1 MPHNDQINYSVKVRL
16 DPNGQLTD
24 QSVIWNNNNKK
35 FELGTGTGITI
46 NNPADNRITTA
57 TSDPNTLNAESY
69 FRWVAT
75 GQGTDQNGKLQI
87 GNATAVPLQLV
98 DIGQNT
104 DTDNQVIISSTDG
117 DASFLRLGMDS
128 TDVLVAA
135 FGSKQSTN
143 QKFQIGTY
151 PDETSTTF
159 TPYLSMN
166 HSGRVGISEGSSPI
180 LGKSNIDSNYQLLV
194 TRNFTNTNNS
204 APGSRVST
212 VGIQNSSST
221 NSNLVKVLQLFTG
234 TDANTMVPTGEPP
247 ENGFS
252 GQPSTPRWIEFYARS
267 SNSTTNNDNFLM
279 AYIAPY
285 HSNFGSFGAN
295 FVHVSDKRLKKDI
308 KPLSVGLNELLKIQ
322 PVDYKW
328 KRNSSPD
335 RGFIAQDL
343 YKVYPN
349 AVQPSITDDPK
360 EEPWGVMAD
369 KLIPLLVKSIQEQ
382 QEIIENLK
390 TRINKLENNKL

>member
-1 MPHNDQINYSVKVRL
+1 MVNAMNP
-16 DPNGQLTD
+16 
-24 QSVIWNNNNKK
+24 
-35 FELGTGTGITI
+35 TGT
-46 NNPADNRITTA
+46 
-57 TSDPNTLNAESY
+57 
-69 FRWVAT
+69 
-75 GQGTDQNGKLQI
+75 
-87 GNATAVPLQLV
+87 
-98 DIGQNT
+98 
-104 DTDNQVIISSTDG
+104 
-117 DASFLRLGMDS
+117 
-128 TDVLVAA
+128 
-135 FGSKQSTN
+135 
-143 QKFQIGTY
+143 
-151 PDETSTTF
+151 
-159 TPYLSMN
+159 
-166 HSGRVGISEGSSPI
+166 
-180 LGKSNIDSNYQLLV
+180 
-194 TRNFTNTNNS
+194 
-204 APGSRVST
+204 
-212 VGIQNSSST
+212 
-221 NSNLVKVLQLFTG
+221 
-234 TDANTMVPTGEPP
+234 PP
-247 ENGFS
+247 ENGFDN
-252 GQPSTPRWIEFYARS
+252 QPSTPRWIEFYARG

-285 HSNFGSFGAN
+285 HSNFGNFGAN